1 MKNLL
6 FLFNIFL
13 LLYFLMYGVNCS
25 ILNYMSDYEIDKIF
39 NDKIN
44 YTKEEE
50 IYILNYIIK
59 KNV

>member
-1 MKNLL
+1 
-6 FLFNIFL
+6 
-13 LLYFLMYGVNCS
+13 MYGVNCS